1 LITDLFNA
9 SILFETPPKILSGFE
24 TFSHKRMT
32 QNQKGSGITN
42 TGIYF
47 SVYFLCLRLFKTLRA
62 DWAIPENGYF

>member
-1 LITDLFNA
+1 
-9 SILFETPPKILSGFE
+9 
-24 TFSHKRMT
+24 MT